1 METINPSDINQL
13 DFDTISFIT
22 LKNGDM
28 IVIDGSVPAKY
39 KSGKQKYNNDFIK
52 QKKSKPQLSV
62 SKHLILFFKGK
73 NKYNNNLNNH
83 LIMKNDFNLISNPCQ
98 IVNFCYKGKSN
109 KKISFK
115 NIPNLSIE
123 ENIKYN
129 NSLLQNNIK
138 NYDNTNPIN
147 NKDITSITKL
157 ESKIN
162 ENALKEIKESN
173 NSSENNHSLSSR
185 NNLNIKTEEMTEEE
199 KLDNR
204 IKRKSRNYLE
214 RLSLL
219 FNERNKPLVNA
230 VISLKIPSDVDKQI
244 SETEKEFDM
253 MVTQLKQKRSKYN
266 INRPGNS
273 IYQRYYDLYKDNNK
287 EYKYLYLNRIKYYQE
302 AENENK
308 ENEQQINSNEILNNK
323 LDNNLKINNTFYGSF
338 INKGNNN
345 QSMIGLTETNINNK
359 TTNSFSG
366 DKPKTTRDNNRS
378 LNSRIR
384 AGSCTLICPSNIFKG
399 KLGTD
404 GLF

>member
-1 METINPSDINQL
+1 M
-13 DFDTISFIT
+13 F
-22 LKNGDM
+22 
-28 IVIDGSVPAKY
+28 
-39 KSGKQKYNNDFIK
+39 
-52 QKKSKPQLSV
+52 
-62 SKHLILFFKGK
+62 
-73 NKYNNNLNNH
+73 
-83 LIMKNDFNLISNPCQ
+83 
-98 IVNFCYKGKSN
+98 
-109 KKISFK
+109 
-115 NIPNLSIE
+115 
-123 ENIKYN
+123 
-129 NSLLQNNIK
+129 QNNTE
-138 NYDNTNPIN
+138 NYYKTNPIN
-147 NKDITSITKL
+147 KKDIISNTKL
-157 ESKIN
+157 ESNIN
-162 ENALKEIKESN
+162 ENNLKDIKESN
-173 NSSENNHSLSSR
+173 NSSENSHPLSSR

-308 ENEQQINSNEILNNK
+308 ENEQQINSNEVLNNK

-359 TTNSFSG
+359 TTNSFNG
-366 DKPKTTRDNNRS
+366 DKPKTARDNKS

-384 AGSCTLICPSNIFKG
+384 AGSCSLVCPSNIFKG
-399 KLGTD
+399 KLDTD
-404 GLF
+404 SLY

>member
-1 METINPSDINQL
+1 
-13 DFDTISFIT
+13 
-22 LKNGDM
+22 
-28 IVIDGSVPAKY
+28 
-39 KSGKQKYNNDFIK
+39 
-52 QKKSKPQLSV
+52 
-62 SKHLILFFKGK
+62 
-73 NKYNNNLNNH
+73 
-83 LIMKNDFNLISNPCQ
+83 
-98 IVNFCYKGKSN
+98 
-109 KKISFK
+109 
-115 NIPNLSIE
+115 
-123 ENIKYN
+123 
-129 NSLLQNNIK
+129 
-138 NYDNTNPIN
+138 
-147 NKDITSITKL
+147 
-157 ESKIN
+157 
-162 ENALKEIKESN
+162 
-173 NSSENNHSLSSR
+173 
-185 NNLNIKTEEMTEEE
+185 MTEEE

-253 MVTQLKQKRSKYN
+253 MVTQIKQKRSKYN

-384 AGSCTLICPSNIFKG
+384 AGSCTLIYPSNIFKG